1 MSTPPPPPQTF
12 KILCIKCHT
21 SRPLHSLL
29 DRMCCWFF
37 IDVLLNYVFAFAFLF
52 FVVSKVLSF
61 LLVLL
66 LIFFF
71 FFMFFSGSR
80 SGACSV
86 SNPGLLAKYACIA
99 KYACFNA
106 SNTYLLIQKSSLSFT
121 LTDSFS
127 SVVSGASSRSHL
139 NVACRG

>member
-1 MSTPPPPPQTF
+1 MSTTPPPP
-12 KILCIKCHT
+12 
-21 SRPLHSLL
+21 RPLRFCVLSATLVGHYTACSIVCVVDFLSMSSPIL
-29 DRMCCWFF
+29 FLHFHFF
-37 IDVLLNYVFAFAFLF
+37 F

-86 SNPGLLAKYACIA
+86 SNPGLLAKYACFDA
-99 KYACFNA
+99 N
-106 SNTYLLIQKSSLSFT
+106 NTYLLIQKSSLSFT